1 MYGACRAT
9 AAFSSTS
16 VPDLADFGTQ
26 LADDDELLD
35 PCSANPE
42 VALLAYSPLLSGAYT
57 VPERAIPAKYL
68 GPDTDAA
75 RRYAGGRTRRPRE
88 RQPGRPRL
96 ADGHDA
102 RPWAPA
108 GRVSE
113 SANAPCRCRG
123 RP

>member
-42 VALLAYSPLLSGAYT
+42 VALLAYLRCCPVPTPCRSAPSPPSIWDRTRMRLAAMQE
-57 VPERAIPAKYL
+57 VAH
-68 GPDTDAA
+68 AA
-75 RRYAGGRTRRPRE
+75 RASANQVVLAWLMATT
-88 RQPGRPRL
+88 PGR
-96 ADGHDA
+96 
-102 RPWAPA
+102 
-108 GRVSE
+108 GRRQ
-113 SANAPCRCRG
+113 AA
-123 RP
+123 